1 MIQAVVAPILLG
13 VAGAASGVG
22 IAGMSTQFTRDRSL
36 WPMPICPG
44 CGCARW
50 RRLIPIAGPLLDET
64 TCGSCGAELSRM
76 PALLVQILVAV
87 LYVLLYEQLGLS
99 LRLVISCVET
109 ALLVSLALVDAQQRL
124 IPTLL
129 VGPAIVFAIAVSPAW
144 PNLGFVQSLLGGAI
158 GFGLFLA
165 LALFARFVFGEGA
178 LGGGDVMLAGLIGAM
193 CGYPLLI
200 LALAVGALF
209 GGFGAAAVLVLRRS
223 AFGTAIPYGPY
234 LVGGVLYVMLS
245 GYLVHSPFAIP

>member
-1 MIQAVVAPILLG
+1 
-13 VAGAASGVG
+13 
-22 IAGMSTQFTRDRSL
+22 
-36 WPMPICPG
+36 
-44 CGCARW
+44 
-50 RRLIPIAGPLLDET
+50 
-64 TCGSCGAELSRM
+64 M